1 MNLYE
6 MTLPYGSVSDGAL
19 RCTESFQLEV
29 EKNAGTC
36 MVVTALAAYTGET
49 APEICFSLFVKGQE
63 KALYQSPQYRLGNRG
78 LFTRKQWRVP
88 PMFLPGMKTVISVTI
103 PEGTAVSLQ
112 NFTADWTDAVRDFT
126 GGLRHNAHLGFLGI
140 APDNT
145 VPALELAAQ
154 CGFPACIVVPKVTKD
169 GVLVCIHDDT
179 INRHARTADG
189 QPIPEEM
196 VVWEHDL
203 EELQTFDYGIA
214 RNEIYRGLKMPLL
227 SEFFDL
233 CAKTGM
239 RPMFSTHPGLSV
251 EKWREV
257 KKMLTERGIL
267 QNFHIKSFDIEVLK
281 TAYSIFGTEID
292 GYTYDVH
299 TCTPEHI
306 ETLRTSG
313 IDARNCRVGIES
325 IYSTYTK
332 EIAQSIIAAGFFAS
346 AWNIPRI
353 TWADYERLISWGVR
367 EFTEDHHC
375 SMGLNW

>member
-6 MTLPYGSVSDGAL
+6 MTLPYGTVSDGTL
-19 RCTESFQLEV
+19 LCSESFQLEI
-29 EKNAGTC
+29 EKATGTC
-36 MVVTALAAYTGET
+36 MLVTALASYTGENV
-49 APEICFSLFVKGQE
+49 PEICFSLFVKGQE
-63 KALYQSPQYRLGNRG
+63 KALYQSPQYRLGNRS

-88 PMFLPGMKTVISVTI
+88 PMFLPGMKTVISVTV
-103 PEGTAVSLQ
+103 PEGTVVSLR

-169 GVLVCIHDDT
+169 GILVCIHDDT

-189 QPIPEEM
+189 QPVPEEM

-251 EKWREV
+251 EKWQEV

-267 QNFHIKSFDIEVLK
+267 HNFHIKSFDIEVLK
-281 TAYSIFGTEID
+281 TAYSVFGTQID
-292 GYTYDVH
+292 GYTYDVS
-299 TCTPEHI
+299 TCSPEHI
-306 ETLRTSG
+306 EILRTSG

-325 IYSTYTK
+325 RYSTYTR

-375 SMGLNW
+375 SMGLNF